1 MRTSVWPVG
10 RSMACGALSL
20 ALVCSS
26 LVFSGPSAAQ
36 EPAAS
41 DPGQAAQDQALIA
54 ASKNHYIDALALA
67 QKAANLGKPM
77 EKDQVD
83 YLTQRAAQETAAVEQ
98 AAKLR
103 AAQEA
108 ALPEAEKIK
117 ARQQKDY
124 AERARRAALAKECA
138 QQNQSVGAA
147 TQGYAS
153 SLANSSVVSGG
164 VSAANTRAAAAAPLG
179 GAAGGSC

>member
-1 MRTSVWPVG
+1 
-10 RSMACGALSL
+10 MACGALSL

-26 LVFSGPSAAQ
+26 LMFGGSSAAQ
-36 EPAAS
+36 DPAS
-41 DPGQAAQDQALIA
+41 DPGQAAQDQALVA

-67 QKAANLGKPM
+67 QKAASLGKPM
-77 EKDQVD
+77 EKDQID
-83 YLTQRAAQETAAVEQ
+83 YLTQRAAQETAAAEQ
-98 AAKLR
+98 VAKLR

-124 AERARRAALAKECA
+124 ADRARRAALAKECA

-153 SLANSSVVSGG
+153 SLANSKTVSGG
-164 VSAANTRAAAAAPLG
+164 VSGAATYAASASQLG

>member
-1 MRTSVWPVG
+1 MTTSARPVG
-10 RSMACGALSL
+10 RSVACGALSV
-20 ALVCSS
+20 ALMCSS
-26 LVFSGPSAAQ
+26 LMFSGPSAAQ
-36 EPAAS
+36 DAAS
-41 DPGQAAQDQALIA
+41 DPGQAAQEQALVA
-54 ASKNHYIDALALA
+54 ASKNHYVDALALA
-67 QKAANLGKPM
+67 QKAASLGKPM

-83 YLTQRAAQETAAVEQ
+83 YLTQRAAQESAAIEQ

-124 AERARRAALAKECA
+124 ADRARRAALAKDCS
-138 QQNQSVGAA
+138 QQTAAVGAM

-153 SLANSSVVSGG
+153 SLANSTVMSGG
-164 VSAANTRAAAAAPLG
+164 VSASNTRAAAAAPLG
-179 GAAGGSC
+179 GSIGC